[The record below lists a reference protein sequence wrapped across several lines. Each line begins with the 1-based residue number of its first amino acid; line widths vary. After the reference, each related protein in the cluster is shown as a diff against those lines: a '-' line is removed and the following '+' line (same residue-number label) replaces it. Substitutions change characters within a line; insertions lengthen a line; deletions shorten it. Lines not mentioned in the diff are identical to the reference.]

1 MFKSSNPIGT
11 VHDIDELEVKLV
23 KYEKIW
29 DRVKPQKSWYP
40 KVDFSKITSFLL
52 FALDEFI
59 STLNNVAI
67 PGPDKKATVL
77 NAIERLYEYTVRE
90 VLPIWLM
97 PFAGVI
103 KNYLI
108 YTLASTAIDWIVSKY
123 RDAWMNNK
131 NSSSVETENPEVP
144 ETSLESELPETETD

>member
-11 VHDIDELEVKLV
+11 VHKVDELEVKLV

-40 KVDFSKITSFLL
+40 KVDFSKVTSFLL

-77 NAIERLYEYTVRE
+77 NAVDRLYEYTVKE
-90 VLPIWLM
+90 ILPIWLR
-97 PFAGVI
+97 PFAGVV

-108 YTLASTAIDWIVSKY
+108 YTLASIAIDWIVSKY
-123 RDAWMNNK
+123 KNAWRNK
-131 NSSSVETENPEVP
+131 EDSGEPKKDVP
-144 ETSLESELPETETD
+144 EIKEPEAPKLELPETD